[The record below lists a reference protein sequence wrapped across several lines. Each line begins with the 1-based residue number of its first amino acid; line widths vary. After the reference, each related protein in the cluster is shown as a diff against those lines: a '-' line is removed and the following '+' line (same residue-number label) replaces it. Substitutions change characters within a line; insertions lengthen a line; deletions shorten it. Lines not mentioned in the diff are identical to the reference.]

1 MTQEGFGAI
10 TKVGVLQ
17 FFAHFVSCKL
27 LRSIYIYI
35 FIEKV
40 DWWMA
45 ITCSVDLSRILLG

>member
-40 DWWMA
+40 DWWMV